1 LFYFNE
7 GVSMLNFEKLNSL
20 SSKIKEI
27 TKDTPLSDANQNVNA
42 LFRSALTK
50 MELVSRDE
58 FDIQTEVLLKTQTKL
73 AALEAKLLALELLLA
88 KKP

>member
-1 LFYFNE
+1 
-7 GVSMLNFEKLNSL
+7 MLNFEKLNSL
-20 SSKIKEI
+20 SCKIKEI
-27 TKDTPLSDANQNVNA
+27 TNDTPLSDANQNVNA

-50 MELVSRDE
+50 MDLVSRDE